1 MAGRDSAP
9 GDAAELRRRADE
21 IARRGAAE
29 SPENIEA
36 LSPEATRRMLHE
48 LRVHQIELEI
58 QNEELRT
65 AQVELDAT
73 RARYFDLYDLAPV
86 GYATVSEQGL
96 ILEANLTAATLL
108 DIPRR
113 ALVKLPITRFILK
126 EDQDVYYLHHRTL
139 FEAHS
144 KDSATAPQRISKQD
158 GGQQACELRMV
169 KQDGTPFWAHLQTTL
184 AQDADGAPECR
195 MAINDVT
202 DRKRAEEQVN
212 QLQKAESLGRMAG
225 ALAHRFN
232 NLLSV
237 VMMNLEVA
245 IETMPPDV
253 GHLEELN
260 SAMQAAGKAAEVS
273 GSMLAYLGQAISTR
287 EPLDLSAFCR
297 RYLPMIQ
304 AALPD
309 GIILETDL
317 PSPGP
322 TVRGDANQLRQV
334 LTNLIANAW
343 EAVAESS
350 GTIHLAVRTA
360 SPPDISATNRFPID
374 WQPEDKTYACL
385 EVRDNGCGIAD
396 GDIGQIFDPFFS
408 TKFIG
413 RGLGLPVVLGVVR
426 AYRGSLTVAS
436 HVGSQ
441 RTEESRDGAVR
452 GSVFQVFLPEDA

>member
-1 MAGRDSAP
+1 MPIDR
-9 GDAAELRRRADE
+9 LNRHR
-21 IARRGAAE
+21 
-29 SPENIEA
+29 NC
-36 LSPEATRRMLHE
+36 
-48 LRVHQIELEI
+48 
-58 QNEELRT
+58 
-65 AQVELDAT
+65 
-73 RARYFDLYDLAPV
+73 RY
-86 GYATVSEQGL
+86 
-96 ILEANLTAATLL
+96 
-108 DIPRR
+108 
-113 ALVKLPITRFILK
+113 K
-126 EDQDVYYLHHRTL
+126 
-139 FEAHS
+139 
-144 KDSATAPQRISKQD
+144 
-158 GGQQACELRMV
+158 
-169 KQDGTPFWAHLQTTL
+169 
-184 AQDADGAPECR
+184 
-195 MAINDVT
+195 
-202 DRKRAEEQVN
+202 
-212 QLQKAESLGRMAG
+212 
-225 ALAHRFN
+225 
-232 NLLSV
+232 
-237 VMMNLEVA
+237 
-245 IETMPPDV
+245 
-253 GHLEELN
+253 
-260 SAMQAAGKAAEVS
+260 
-273 GSMLAYLGQAISTR
+273 
-287 EPLDLSAFCR
+287 AFCR

-426 AYRGSLTVAS
+426 AHRGSLTVAS

-452 GSVFQVFLPEDA
+452 GSVFQIFLPEDA